1 MRAAGMANIGIT
13 IEEYM
18 KDCWAGLENG
28 DEEILIGPIKQRFA
42 NLEDDK
48 RAVFNHFVNATSAD
62 KSSK

>member
-18 KDCWAGLENG
+18 KDCWAGRENG
-28 DEEILIGPIKQRFA
+28 AEEGLIGTINQSVA